1 MTPSEEQQTVIDAV
15 RNGNNVQVDA
25 VAGSG
30 KTTTIL
36 SLADQLSDKI
46 IIQLTY
52 NAELK
57 DEVNAKKEK
66 YGVSMYLD
74 NLSIYTYHG
83 LATKF
88 YTEEARRDIGI
99 SNIVETNMKPRRK
112 LPRIHILAMDEI
124 QDMNELYYNF
134 IRKFIKDIGGDIQLI
149 VLGDVFQGL
158 YEFKGADTRFL
169 TCAPTL
175 WAAHSPFP
183 FQRLQLTTSYRVTNP
198 IATFVNDA
206 MIGKQRIKA
215 HKYGHNVLFIRQ
227 QNAFEAAKI
236 VAHRIIG
243 YLKDG
248 LKPDDIFVLSAS
260 VKSPKSPLKRAE
272 NILVENGVPCYTPM
286 NETCSIKSNVI
297 KNKVIFA
304 SFHQSK
310 GRERKLVIVF
320 GFDKSYFDFYNRD
333 ADPNV
338 CPSTLYV
345 AATRATETLIL
356 IETGEP
362 LPFLKCS
369 HNQMSTSNY
378 TSFIGVPLG
387 IMNVQTPAM
396 KDDAI
401 LKTNPTNL
409 IKFMNEQL
417 LVRLAPRVS
426 SLFELDKKSYP
437 VNNVILQGDVETTYG
452 NHLLCEEVF
461 DINGLAIPAIFEEMH
476 DPDKMSEIKRY
487 VQSFYERALLKNT
500 DHFQVNKIKTIDF
513 DNMSIPDYLKM
524 TNIYISLQES
534 LHYKVAQIN
543 YYNWLSEKEVDKIMN
558 NMRRHIV
565 EPQALRYEQT
575 IVEHSDT
582 GLDAFVESHLGH
594 AVRFNARVDAMT
606 SEIVWEFKCVDAL
619 EIEHLLQVIIYAWV
633 WHHVCEST
641 RGPRVFKI
649 MNIRTAEVQTL
660 IYKEK
665 EEEIDEIMGLILKSK
680 YQPLEKLSDS
690 LFLGVLGDPKD
701 P

>member
-1 MTPSEEQQTVIDAV
+1 MTPSDEQQTVIDAI
-15 RNGNNVQVDA
+15 RDGDNVQLDA

-57 DEVNAKKEK
+57 DEVIAKKEK
-66 YGVSMYLD
+66 YGATMYLD

-88 YTEEARRDIGI
+88 YTEEAKRDIGI
-99 SNIVETNMKPRRK
+99 SHVVESDMQPRRK

-124 QDMNELYYNF
+124 QDMNELYYTF
-134 IRKFIKDIGGDIQLI
+134 IRKFIKDIGGDIQLLI
-149 VLGDVFQGL
+149 LGDVFQGL

-175 WAAHSPFP
+175 WAAYSPFP
-183 FQRLQLTTSYRVTNP
+183 FRRLKLTTSYRVTNP
-198 IATFVNDA
+198 IAQFVNDV
-206 MIGKQRIKA
+206 MIGAPRIRA
-215 HKYGHNVLFIRQ
+215 QKYGHNVLFIRQ
-227 QNAFEAAKI
+227 TNAFEAAKI
-236 VAHRIIG
+236 IAHRIMG

-272 NILVENGVPCYTPM
+272 NILVEHGVPCYTPM

-320 GFDKSYFDFYNRD
+320 GFDKSYFDYYNRD
-333 ADPNV
+333 ADPTK

-362 LPFLKCS
+362 LPFL
-369 HNQMSTSNY
+369 QSTHQQISASNY

-387 IMNVQTPAM
+387 IMNVQTPVRE
-396 KDDAI
+396 DPVI
-401 LKTNPTNL
+401 KTSPTNL

-417 LVRLAPRVS
+417 LIKLAPRVGA
-426 SLFELDKKSYP
+426 LFEIDEKSYP
-437 VNNVILQGDVETTYG
+437 VCNVVLQGDVETTYG

-461 DINGLAIPAIFEEMH
+461 DINGLAIPAMFEEMH
-476 DPDKMSEIKRY
+476 SLEKTCEIKRY
-487 VQSFYERALLKNT
+487 VQSFYARALLKNT
-500 DHFQVNKIKTIDF
+500 EHFQVNKIKTIDF

-524 TNIYISLQES
+524 TNIYISLHEC

-558 NMRRHIV
+558 NMGRHIV
-565 EPQALRYEQT
+565 EPHSLKYEQT
-575 IVEHSDT
+575 IVEHEDA
-582 GLDAFVESHLGH
+582 GLDEFVVSQLDHP
-594 AVRFNARVDAMT
+594 VRFNARVDAMT
-606 SEIVWEFKCVDAL
+606 EDTVWEFKCVDAL
-619 EIEHLLQVIIYAWV
+619 EIEHLLQVVIYAWI
-633 WHHVCEST
+633 WRLVCEPV

-649 MNIRTAEVQTL
+649 MNIRTAEVRIL
-660 IYKEK
+660 NYDAV
-665 EEEIDEIMGLILKSK
+665 EIGEIMGLILKSK
-680 YQPLEKLSDS
+680 YQPLERLNNT
-690 LFLGVLGDPKD
+690 FFTPV
-701 P
+701 

>member
-1 MTPSEEQQTVIDAV
+1 MTPSDEQQTVINAIRD
-15 RNGNNVQVDA
+15 GYNVQVDA

-66 YGVSMYLD
+66 YSETMYLD
-74 NLSIYTYHG
+74 GLSIYTYHG

-88 YTEEARRDIGI
+88 YTDEAKRDIGI
-99 SNIVETNMKPRRK
+99 SHIVSSDMKPRRK

-124 QDMNELYYNF
+124 QDMNELYYTF
-134 IRKFIKDIGGDIQLI
+134 IRKFIKDIGGDIQLLI
-149 VLGDVFQGL
+149 LGDVFQGL
-158 YEFKGADTRFL
+158 YEFKGADTRVL

-183 FQRLQLTTSYRVTNP
+183 FRRLKLTTSYRVTNP
-198 IATFVNDA
+198 IAQFVNDV
-206 MIGKQRIKA
+206 MIGAPRIRA
-215 HKYGHNVLFIRQ
+215 QKYGHNVLFIRQ
-227 QNAFEAAKI
+227 TNAFEAAKI
-236 VAHRIIG
+236 IAHRIMG

-272 NILVENGVPCYTPM
+272 NILVEHGVPCYTPM

-320 GFDKSYFDFYNRD
+320 GFDKSYFDYYNRD
-333 ADPNV
+333 ADPTK

-362 LPFLKCS
+362 LPFL
-369 HNQMSTSNY
+369 QSTHQQISVSNY

-387 IMNVQTPAM
+387 IMNVQTPVRE
-396 KDDAI
+396 DPVI
-401 LKTNPTNL
+401 KTSPTNL

-417 LVRLAPRVS
+417 LIKLAPRVGA
-426 SLFELDKKSYP
+426 LFEIDEKSYP
-437 VNNVILQGDVETTYG
+437 VCNVVLQGDVETTYG

-461 DINGLAIPAIFEEMH
+461 DINGLAIPAMFEEMH
-476 DPDKMSEIKRY
+476 SLEKTCEIKRY
-487 VQSFYERALLKNT
+487 VQSFYARALLKNT

-524 TNIYISLQES
+524 TNIYISLHEC

-558 NMRRHIV
+558 NMGRHIV
-565 EPQALRYEQT
+565 EPHSLKYEQT
-575 IVEHSDT
+575 IVEHEDE
-582 GLDAFVESHLGH
+582 GLDEFVVSQLDHP
-594 AVRFNARVDAMT
+594 VRFNARVDAMT
-606 SEIVWEFKCVDAL
+606 EDTVWEFKCVDAL
-619 EIEHLLQVIIYAWV
+619 EIEHLLQVVIYAWI
-633 WHHVCEST
+633 WRLVCEPV

-649 MNIRTAEVQTL
+649 MNIRTAEVRIL
-660 IYKEK
+660 NYDAV
-665 EEEIDEIMGLILKSK
+665 EIGEIMGLILKSK
-680 YQPLEKLSDS
+680 YQPLERLNNT
-690 LFLGVLGDPKD
+690 FFAPV
-701 P
+701 